1 MGRTYIRGV
10 DEPLPQG
17 ETLLWEGTPDTA
29 VLARYGFRA
38 GWIAGYF
45 ALLAV
50 AAVFFGGP
58 GSAAARVTWIVIL
71 GGMATG
77 MAWGWAW
84 LVARSS
90 TYALTDRRLVMS
102 IGVAFPSVF
111 NVPLHLVE
119 QVAVRDF
126 RDGAGDVA
134 FELGEGNR
142 IGYLFLWP
150 HARPWRLS
158 RPQPMLR
165 GLPEVGPVA
174 GMIRDAVLKARDEE
188 TGRVDSG
195 EGVIYSLQDD
205 DGVEIL
211 SNRRPPREPQ
221 QA

>member
-1 MGRTYIRGV
+1 MARTYIRGV
-10 DEPLPQG
+10 DEPLPEE
-17 ETLLWEGTPDTA
+17 ETLLWEGSPDTA

-50 AAVFFGGP
+50 AAALFGGP

-71 GGMATG
+71 GGVATG

-90 TYALTDRRLVMS
+90 SYALTDRRLVMS

-111 NVPLHLVE
+111 NVPLRLIE
-119 QVAVRDF
+119 QVAVRNF

-134 FELGEGNR
+134 LELREGNR

-150 HARPWRLS
+150 HARPWRIT

-174 GMIRDAVLKARDEE
+174 ERIRDGVLKALAEE
-188 TGRVDSG
+188 GEPVDVQQ
-195 EGVIYSLQDD
+195 GVIYSLQDD
-205 DGVEIL
+205 DGIEIL
-211 SNRRPPREPQ
+211 SNRRPSREQQ